1 MTNNRTLTDVPPMI
15 FFWIVF
21 GIDVI
26 AALATFYFF
35 IVGLGDGSV
44 SSFNM
49 GLWLAIL
56 AGVVAILGGGWVLN
70 GKGRRRAA
78 IGVLSILG
86 IPSVLFGLFM
96 LLIVITQPNWH

>member
-1 MTNNRTLTDVPPMI
+1 MI
-15 FFWIVF
+15 FFWILF
-21 GIDVI
+21 GIDAI
-26 AALATFYFF
+26 AVTATIYFF
-35 IVGLGDGSV
+35 LEGLRDGSV

-49 GLWLAIL
+49 GLWMALL
-56 AGVVAILGGGWVLN
+56 GGVIAILGGGWMLN
-70 GKGRRRAA
+70 ANGRRRMA